1 MFRFYGGDMRKLMTI
16 QQVVDELD
24 GAVSKS
30 TIWRQCRSG
39 RIPAIQVGHRW
50 LIPSSWLRQQG
61 RLPLDAEVN

>member
-1 MFRFYGGDMRKLMTI
+1 MNKLLSI

-50 LIPSSWLRQQG
+50 LIPSSWLRQH
-61 RLPLDAEVN
+61 RCFLPDGEVK